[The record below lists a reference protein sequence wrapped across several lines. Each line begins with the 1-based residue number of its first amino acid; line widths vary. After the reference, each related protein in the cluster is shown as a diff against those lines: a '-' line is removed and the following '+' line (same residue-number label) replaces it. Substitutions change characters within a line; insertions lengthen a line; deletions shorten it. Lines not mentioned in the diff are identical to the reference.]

1 MATNPKSTKSL
12 LFSWKAK
19 DKTGEVVSGKLRSS
33 SRTEVI
39 DNLKSQGYS
48 VSSVVLVSEKRSSG
62 RVRKTDVV
70 SFTSQLATMLK
81 AGVPLLQSLDMI
93 SSAQKKKVMADVVS
107 ELSQEVRKGSS
118 FSKSLKK
125 FPEIFDDLF
134 VSMVSA
140 GEQSGMLDQLLDRL
154 SGYLEKSMKLKS
166 QIKTAL
172 IYPLSVMA
180 IAFGVVIMMMVW
192 VIPSFKEIFE
202 NVGAELPALTQM
214 LVDASSFII
223 SHGVKL
229 VTLLAVIFFLL
240 FRIYKGSKGMQRSF
254 HRKISKFPIVGSIIT
269 LATLSRWSRTMTTM
283 VKAGMPLV
291 DALEFSGRSSDN
303 ILVFDDTSNIV
314 RQVRSGVSLS
324 VAMRTCTVFPELMI
338 QFVTIGEESGRLEEM
353 LHKVAD
359 IYEEEVDVMVRNLSS
374 LLEPIIIFVLGGTV
388 AFIIT
393 AMYMP
398 IFKMGEAV
406 S

>member
-33 SRTEVI
+33 SRAEVI

-48 VSSVVLVSEKRSSG
+48 VNSVVLVNENRSSG
-62 RVRKTDVV
+62 RVKKTDIV

-107 ELSQEVRKGSS
+107 NLAQEVRKGSS

-134 VSMVSA
+134 VSMVAA

-154 SGYLEKSMKLKS
+154 SGYLEKSMKLRS

-172 IYPLSVMA
+172 IYPISVMA
-180 IAFGVVIMMMVW
+180 IAMAVVIMMMLW
-192 VIPSFKEIFE
+192 VIPSFKEIFD

-214 LVDASSFII
+214 LVDASSFLIN
-223 SHGVKL
+223 HGVKL
-229 VTLLAVIFFLL
+229 VVSLAIIVFVV
-240 FRIYKGSKGMQRSF
+240 FRIYKGSKSMQRSF
-254 HRKISKFPIVGSIIT
+254 HRKISKLPIVGSIIT
-269 LATLSRWSRTMTTM
+269 LATLSRWARTMTTM

-303 ILVFDDTSNIV
+303 ILVFEDTSNVV

-353 LHKVAD
+353 LYKVAD